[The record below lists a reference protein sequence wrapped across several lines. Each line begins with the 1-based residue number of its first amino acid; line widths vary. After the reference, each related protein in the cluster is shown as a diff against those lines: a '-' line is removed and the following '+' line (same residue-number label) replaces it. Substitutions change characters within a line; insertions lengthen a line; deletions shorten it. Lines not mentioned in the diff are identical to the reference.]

1 MTIKKTIKP
10 KTKVTKKKTVKK
22 KDKVGRKLFDGKD
35 KKIVL
40 AKLEQAFS
48 LGCTDGEA
56 CGQADISVDALYRYE
71 RKNEKFR
78 KRKVILKEKLILAA
92 RNTVAQTIQEKEI
105 GENSKGVPTQRA
117 GEMSKWYLERKKKNE
132 FAPHSTVDT
141 KIKTEELS
149 EEKQKA
155 IMERIKKWD

>member
-105 GENSKGVPTQRA
+105 GENNKGVPTQRA

-132 FAPHSTVDT
+132 FAPHSTFKGEVQVE
-141 KIKTEELS
+141 KLS
-149 EEKQKA
+149 DERKA
-155 IMERIKKWD
+155 GIMERLKKWK